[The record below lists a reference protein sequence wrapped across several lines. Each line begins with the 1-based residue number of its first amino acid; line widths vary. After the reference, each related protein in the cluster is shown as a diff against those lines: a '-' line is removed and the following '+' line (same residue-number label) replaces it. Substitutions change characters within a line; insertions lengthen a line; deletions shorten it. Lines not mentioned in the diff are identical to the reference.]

1 MKRES
6 IVLLLLIAVIAVLL
20 YVRFPL
26 KQTNPPSE
34 PSSSNIIYNSTAN
47 VPSSQESSEINV
59 MASRADVYTLKEY
72 NGVIGVFY
80 NEEISPY
87 QEIDVDVSTLPEAD
101 QELLKDGIKIY
112 SKEELNNR
120 IEDYES

>member
-6 IVLLLLIAVIAVLL
+6 VVLLLLVAVIAVLL
-20 YVRFPL
+20 YLRFPL
-26 KQTNPPSE
+26 KQTTPSSE
-34 PSSSNIIYNSTAN
+34 PASSNIINNSTAN

-59 MASRADVYTLKEY
+59 MASRADVYMLKEY
-72 NGVIGVFY
+72 NGVIGVFF
-80 NEEISPY
+80 NEENTPY
-87 QEIDVDVSTLPEAD
+87 QEIDVAVSSLPAAD
-101 QELLKDGIKIY
+101 QELLQEGIRVY